1 MSPPPHHQCE
11 LSNGSTYNVISWNGT
26 YSSAKVALH
35 LMTDALTIECSY
47 LNKNFKAMLIVTGA
61 VKSNI
66 TNNAA
71 GYEVPPG
78 SLFKQLTQAI
88 HKRIVTSQGDNATT
102 AEEFSR

>member
-11 LSNGSTYNVISWNGT
+11 LSNGSTYNVISWDGT
-26 YSSAKVALH
+26 YSSAKVTLY
-35 LMTDALTIECSY
+35 LMTDALAIECSY
-47 LNKNFKAMLIVTGA
+47 LNKNSKAMLIVTGA
-61 VKSNI
+61 IKSNI

-71 GYEVPPG
+71 GYEVPPET
-78 SLFKQLTQAI
+78 LFKQLTQVI